1 MEDDIFKSISASA
14 VLVSILKTIGSVD
27 VPQEHF
33 LNAVS
38 NYEELSVSYNEEEKM
53 FNFALRDNN
62 E

>member
-14 VLVSILKTIGSVD
+14 VLVSILKTIGPVD